1 MALTRQNVNEFKFE
15 QRQAMRFPDR
25 LNHHQHHLTVGRQQY
40 NIRRGAGISANPG
53 KFHIENIET
62 KHTYFLSEASFGI
75 GFMILISLKMFFLI
89 PLFWNFPQFLFKK
102 YFSFDSFPAEAFA
115 GRPRLQPHNNRRSGR
130 TCFDSCSA
138 PVLPFNCLIQYS
150 RSMVSTSIHF

>member
-1 MALTRQNVNEFKFE
+1 MALASIVKEGDLSGAFFPEKSLVLDLLFFFSLTVALTRQNVNEFKFE

-89 PLFWNFPQFLFKK
+89 PLFWNFPQFL
-102 YFSFDSFPAEAFA
+102 S
-115 GRPRLQPHNNRRSGR
+115 
-130 TCFDSCSA
+130 
-138 PVLPFNCLIQYS
+138 
-150 RSMVSTSIHF
+150 

>member
-1 MALTRQNVNEFKFE
+1 MVHDYYYVNLIPNFIQKIFSCYI
-15 QRQAMRFPDR
+15 FS
-25 LNHHQHHLTVGRQQY
+25 VGSQFWY
-40 NIRRGAGISANPG
+40 LGV
-53 KFHIENIET
+53 K
-62 KHTYFLSEASFGI
+62 
-75 GFMILISLKMFFLI
+75 ILISLRCFSLTHYFGISLNSY
-89 PLFWNFPQFLFKK
+89 LKK

-150 RSMVSTSIHF
+150 PSMVSTSITFQLSHFTLTSLLTCGISNVYQAHQSPRKSI

>member
-25 LNHHQHHLTVGRQQY
+25 LNHHQHHHTVGRQQS
-40 NIRRGAGISANPG
+40 NIRRGAGISANPA
-53 KFHIENIET
+53 KFHIENIKT
-62 KHTYFLSEASFGI
+62 KFSCYIFSVGSHFWFL
-75 GFMILISLKMFFLI
+75 GFMILISLKMFFLSHHFGTSLNSY
-89 PLFWNFPQFLFKK
+89 PKK

-115 GRPRLQPHNNRRSGR
+115 GRPRLQPHNNRRAGR

-138 PVLPFNCLIQYS
+138 PVLPFNCLVQYS
-150 RSMVSTSIHF
+150 RSRV